1 MKNYA
6 MRFISG
12 KYQGGEFPLPETA
25 EIIVGR
31 SSDLDMVLVED
42 MVSRK
47 HARIVVDGER
57 ITIHDLGSTNGT
69 FVNGERVKTMEL
81 SDGDRVLIGTSI
93 IKVVDAEHSSPSV
106 TQQESSQRLQE
117 VAEHRRGNQV
127 RSMSGAIDDVPLPDL
142 LQLFSSSRKTGTLV
156 IKTDTDEGRVC
167 LDTGKIVSASVND
180 DGILASEKA
189 VYRILAWRHGSFY
202 LEPAEEGELA
212 REVELSAEAV
222 LMEGMR
228 IIDEVARHDLPAMTT
243 AISVPKPLGAK
254 LSDLT
259 SEQLDVFQVAMHQP
273 QLEAVFNRCDMDD
286 VKIAASLKHLI
297 VANYLDV
304 AGG

>member
-12 KYQGGEFPLPETA
+12 KYQGGEFPLPEKA

-69 FVNGERVKTMEL
+69 FVNGERVKAMEL

-93 IKVVDAEHSSPSV
+93 IKVVDAEYSTSSA

-167 LDTGKIVSASVND
+167 LDTGKIVSARLNED
-180 DGILASEKA
+180 DTLGSEKS

-202 LEPAEEGELA
+202 LEPAEEGELPKD
-212 REVELSAEAV
+212 VELSAEAV

-228 IIDEVARHDLPAMTT
+228 IIDEVARHSLPEMTT
-243 AISVPKPLGAK
+243 SISVPKPLGPR

-259 SEQLDVFQVAMHQP
+259 SEQLDVFQVAMHQA
-273 QLEAVFNRCDMDD
+273 QLEAVFNNCAMDD
-286 VKIAASLKHLI
+286 VKIAESIKHLI
-297 VANYLDV
+297 ERNYLDTT
-304 AGG
+304 G